1 MAHAPWREAPG
12 SRPAC
17 PPCVVG
23 VHPWWMPEPALSV
36 FVRATLP
43 LGATTPAFVEPTP
56 LSVGEAP
63 DRPDDFIPLRPAL
76 DLVLTGLVD
85 MAGVPQG
92 GVFVRRAAI
101 SIGEAREELLIAS
114 GAPGRVPLAPPYTR
128 WLDGSEARLGPR
140 PLTSAV
146 PADGIHPDG
155 FDFDAYQIGADRLQF
170 DGMPAGEPLVLQG
183 FFAEGDRVETLLPDL
198 APRLLVDLAEP
209 GLEPRDVVLRLDTAH
224 VDCDRRVVDLTWRGL
239 LALEG
244 EVRAATDRLIV
255 GWVRPTEWDD
265 SRVASHWRDIL
276 RELPRGRFFW
286 ATEQGDVA
294 RGVAP
299 PDLTEEE
306 ALMARYQSWD
316 QVAGPLATLPL
327 ERRARIA
334 AELAEQREPREGVLL
349 RHGLDEHG
357 WSLEE
362 RATLDELSAPAATPA
377 EARAQQAYAEAYR
390 EAQASLATPVED
402 SITVQQLARLIA
414 LAEDG
419 RHEPALRELGLGLG
433 ALLRLEQRFRRE
445 ADASPDA
452 ARALDAAL
460 EAARE
465 EAASSP
471 RPEVSEVPS

>member
-1 MAHAPWREAPG
+1 
-12 SRPAC
+12 
-17 PPCVVG
+17 
-23 VHPWWMPEPALSV
+23 MPEPALSV

-265 SRVASHWRDIL
+265 SRVASPLARHPARAPPRALLLGDRAGRRGAWGGPARSHRGGGPHGPL
-276 RELPRGRFFW
+276 SELGPGRRPAGHPPPRAPRAHRRG
-286 ATEQGDVA
+286 A
-294 RGVAP
+294 RG
-299 PDLTEEE
+299 
-306 ALMARYQSWD
+306 
-316 QVAGPLATLPL
+316 
-327 ERRARIA
+327 A
-334 AELAEQREPREGVLL
+334 A
-349 RHGLDEHG
+349 
-357 WSLEE
+357 
-362 RATLDELSAPAATPA
+362 
-377 EARAQQAYAEAYR
+377 
-390 EAQASLATPVED
+390 
-402 SITVQQLARLIA
+402 
-414 LAEDG
+414 
-419 RHEPALRELGLGLG
+419 
-433 ALLRLEQRFRRE
+433 
-445 ADASPDA
+445 
-452 ARALDAAL
+452 
-460 EAARE
+460 
-465 EAASSP
+465 
-471 RPEVSEVPS
+471 